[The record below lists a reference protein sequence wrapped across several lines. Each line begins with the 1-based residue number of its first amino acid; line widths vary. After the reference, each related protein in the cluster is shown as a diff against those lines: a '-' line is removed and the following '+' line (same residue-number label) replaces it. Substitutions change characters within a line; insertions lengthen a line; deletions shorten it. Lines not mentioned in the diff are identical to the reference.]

1 VDYNKVVTKINVH
14 DAKTNLSKYLDRV
27 EAGETIIV
35 CRHNRPI
42 AALRPLPPEAVKRKP
57 RVPGFDKGKFTI
69 PPEFFEPM
77 SEEEL
82 SLWEGPLWEG
92 EIG

>member
-1 VDYNKVVTKINVH
+1 MDYNRFVTKINVH

-27 EAGETIIV
+27 EAGETIVV

-42 AALRPLPPEAVKRKP
+42 AELRPLPLEAPKRKP

-69 PPEFFEPM
+69 PPEFYEPM

-82 SLWEGPLWEG
+82 QLWEAD
-92 EIG
+92 IF